1 MIFKVF
7 YQETLTEVAVRE
19 RTNALY
25 VEGESERD
33 VRRKLAP
40 RKLNIEFVQ
49 KLHGSFLEYE
59 KENVNFELEN
69 L

>member
-7 YQETLTEVAVRE
+7 YQETLTEVPVRE

-25 VEGESERD
+25 VDGESERD

-49 KLHGSFLEYE
+49 KLNGKFLEYE
-59 KENVNFELEN
+59 QENAKFELEN